1 MVGVGR
7 GDAGGR
13 GRGQEGGI
21 VGLFGGDS
29 ESNSSQS
36 QAVGSASINSS
47 GWTVGGGRAS
57 GGSLEAGGGIS
68 GGLPRAA
75 YISAAI
81 VVLAWVYFKNKKG
94 R

>member
-1 MVGVGR
+1 M
-7 GDAGGR
+7 
-13 GRGQEGGI
+13 
-21 VGLFGGDS
+21 GLFGGDS

-47 GWTVGGGRAS
+47 GWSVGGGRAS
-57 GGSLEAGGGIS
+57 GGSLEAGSGIS

-75 YISAAI
+75 YISAAV
-81 VVLAWVYFKNKKG
+81 VVLSWIYFKNKRG